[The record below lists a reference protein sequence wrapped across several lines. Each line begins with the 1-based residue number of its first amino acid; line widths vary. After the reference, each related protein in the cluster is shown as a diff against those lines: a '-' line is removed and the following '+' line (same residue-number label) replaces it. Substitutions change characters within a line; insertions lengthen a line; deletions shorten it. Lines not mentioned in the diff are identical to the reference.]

1 METTRKLL
9 PAGPM
14 ARRLHVPVRWL
25 KAEAEAN
32 RLPHVKAE
40 NVFLFD
46 PDAVEGELVKR
57 AREGGS
63 HDPH

>member
-1 METTRKLL
+1 
-9 PAGPM
+9 M